1 MVCTRTRTN
10 TFLQY
15 FSMEILFRHITFQ
28 IKFKLITKKTE
39 KRPKQLYIKR
49 GGTAHEIRCHKND
62 TQL

>member
-39 KRPKQLYIKR
+39 TTIYIKR
-49 GGTAHEIRCHKND
+49 GVGTAHEIRCHKSD